1 MTFIKIVLPKS
12 ISEVVIIINDICL
25 AVTIMMIKECVEP
38 LTQINSVNKLTFL
51 HCAFSSESS
60 LKPPACEDA

>member
-1 MTFIKIVLPKS
+1 MAFIKIVLPKS
-12 ISEVVIIINDICL
+12 ISEVVYDIL
-25 AVTIMMIKECVEP
+25 VVTIIMVKECAEP